1 MTLKSNI
8 ESAAISD
15 RGLNE
20 KRPENE
26 DSFVEIPASGI
37 FAVADGVGGAKA
49 GEVASQM
56 AVEVLGEAFANRSS
70 IADAQDVMMSALE
83 QANASI
89 YRMSNDVEQLS
100 QMATTIVALHLE
112 GNVATIGH
120 VGDSRL
126 YRVDSAGTLHRET
139 DDHSMVA
146 EEVRAGRMTEEQAET
161 HPGKNIISRALGAE
175 STVRIDLQTRLVEPN
190 SIFLLCSD
198 GVTRHVSDTEIAEV
212 LAHIRSP
219 HDVCSRIKE
228 ICYERGAEDNLTAV
242 VVRFNRAET
251 LGPAMKNRD
260 DSAANFLSIPDL
272 DEATVTTAGRR
283 DEDDLLDLGTLP
295 RALKSAGKERGDP
308 SVQEKQNAD
317 LTVNGNSETLDLEH
331 QPVEIVTVASGLAP
345 SIREHAGHPTPSVA
359 ATERIQAEKTHS
371 MSISSGAG
379 ESAAFRGSVGLAAA
393 ALAMGAI
400 LGLLTYHY
408 LLRPAQSSNSLAPSS
423 TPSANQP
430 LSAFEDLRRD
440 VESDPDRFLLKNPH
454 PEDVEGYYLTGRAHV
469 LLGDFPKARAAF
481 LEAKR
486 LLPGTDPANA
496 RVLAT
501 DLAIIMSIMND
512 TAVQT
517 ALRSEIN
524 AVRPAADPNSNTNR

>member
-1 MTLKSNI
+1 MTLKGNL

-56 AVEVLGEAFANRSS
+56 AVEILGEAFANRSS
-70 IADAQDVMMSALE
+70 IEDAQDVMLSALE

-100 QMATTIVALHLE
+100 RMATTIVALHLE
-112 GNVATIGH
+112 GDVATIGH

-139 DDHSMVA
+139 ADHSMVA

-175 STVRIDLQTRLVEPN
+175 STVRIDLQTRLVESN

-198 GVTRHVSDTEIAEV
+198 GVTRHVSDAEIADV
-212 LAHIRSP
+212 LSHIRSP

-242 VVRFNRAET
+242 VVRFNPAET
-251 LGPAMKNRD
+251 LDTALKIGD
-260 DSAANFLSIPDL
+260 DIAANFLSIPDL
-272 DEATVTTAGRR
+272 DEATITTARRR
-283 DEDDLLDLGTLP
+283 DDDDLLNLGPLP
-295 RALKSAGKERGDP
+295 RALESAGKERGDR
-308 SVQEKQNAD
+308 SVLGKLDAD
-317 LTVNGNSETLDLEH
+317 LSSSGNSETLDLEH
-331 QPVEIVTVASGLAP
+331 QPVEIVTVASDLAP
-345 SIREHAGHPTPSVA
+345 PTTGHADDPSPSIT
-359 ATERIQAEKTHS
+359 ATEPMQAEKTYS
-371 MSISSGAG
+371 MSNSSGAG
-379 ESAAFRGSVGLAAA
+379 ESAAATGSMAFAAA
-393 ALAMGAI
+393 ALALGAI
-400 LGLLTYHY
+400 LGLLAYHY
-408 LLRPAQSSNSLAPSS
+408 LLRSAQSSSSLEPSS

-430 LSAFEDLRRD
+430 LSAFEDLRRE
-440 VESDPDRFLLKNPH
+440 VEGDPRLFLLKNPQ
-454 PEDVEGYYLTGRAHV
+454 PEDAEDYYLTGRAHV
-469 LLGDFPKARAAF
+469 LLGDFPNARTAF
-481 LEAKR
+481 LEAKK
-486 LLPGTDPANA
+486 LLPGKDPANA

-517 ALRSEIN
+517 ALRSEIS
-524 AVRPAADPNSNTNR
+524 AGRPAADPNSNTNR

>member
-1 MTLKSNI
+1 MTLKGNI

-56 AVEVLGEAFANRSS
+56 AVEILSEAFADRSS
-70 IADAQDVMMSALE
+70 IADAQDVMLSALE

-100 QMATTIVALHLE
+100 RMATTIVALHLD

-219 HDVCSRIKE
+219 HDACSRIKE

-251 LGPAMKNRD
+251 LDPTVKNRD
-260 DSAANFLSIPDL
+260 DSAANFLSILDL
-272 DEATVTTAGRR
+272 DEATITTARRR
-283 DEDDLLDLGTLP
+283 DEDDLLDLETLP
-295 RALKSAGKERGDP
+295 RELKSEHGDP
-308 SVQEKQNAD
+308 SLQDKPDDGLAPD
-317 LTVNGNSETLDLEH
+317 GNPETLDLEH
-331 QPVEIVTVASGLAP
+331 QHVEIN
-345 SIREHAGHPTPSVA
+345 
-359 ATERIQAEKTHS
+359 
-371 MSISSGAG
+371 SSGAG
-379 ESAAFRGSVGLAAA
+379 ESAASRGFVAFA
-393 ALAMGAI
+393 ALTLGAI
-400 LGLLTYHY
+400 LGLLAYHY
-408 LLRPAQSSNSLAPSS
+408 LLRPAQSSSSIAPSS
-423 TPSANQP
+423 TPAANQP
-430 LSAFEDLRRD
+430 LSAFEDLRREVD
-440 VESDPDRFLLKNPH
+440 SDAALFLSKNPH
-454 PEDVEGYYLTGRAHV
+454 PEDAEDYYLTGRAHV

-481 LEAKR
+481 VEAKK
-486 LLPGTDPANA
+486 LLPGKDPANA